1 MESKEIISENTVP
14 LGMDEHLYKVLV
26 IGDFGV
32 GKYLLQ
38 SAEI

>member
-1 MESKEIISENTVP
+1 MESEEKVPENTAP

-32 GKYLLQ
+32 GKT
-38 SAEI
+38 I